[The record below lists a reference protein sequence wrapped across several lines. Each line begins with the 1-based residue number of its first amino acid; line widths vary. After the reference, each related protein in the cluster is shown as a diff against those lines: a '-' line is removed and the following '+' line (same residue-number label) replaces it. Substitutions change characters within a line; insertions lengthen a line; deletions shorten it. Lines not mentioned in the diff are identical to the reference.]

1 MQFGNKLNNKQT
13 YKERKKLGGTYF
25 MCLYSNFSFI
35 YLIIFF
41 LDNYN
46 KASMV
51 LGTGFLCNE

>member
-41 LDNYN
+41 WITTTKQAWY
-46 KASMV
+46 
-51 LGTGFLCNE
+51 